1 MKRVMYV
8 CDNCGKTVTV
18 SEFELE
24 PDGWRLKGL
33 VLCDACLNLI
43 KQIIQPV
50 VDDMLMTF
58 TRCLTSPHGD
68 DRRRVALMLLAETVN
83 EMRLPVQR
91 GTCSE
96 ERKV

>member
-1 MKRVMYV
+1 MKRVTYV

-18 SEFELE
+18 SELELE

-33 VLCDACLNLI
+33 ILCDACLSLI
-43 KQIIQPV
+43 KQMIQPV
-50 VDDMLMTF
+50 VDNMLMMF
-58 TRCLTSPHGD
+58 TRCLTSPHRD
-68 DRRRVALMLLAETVN
+68 DRRRVALMLLADTID